1 MLTKLLRYL
10 RWIESG
16 ALVALF
22 AAMLIVACAQ
32 ILARNFFG
40 TGFIWGEEL
49 TRMAVLW
56 ITMIGGLAAVG
67 QRSHIRI
74 DLAER
79 FVPKQWFPALGVVAN
94 LASSLVCFVLGYFS
108 IKFVLWE
115 FEDGYAGIGVIPS
128 WILVS
133 VIPFAGFAM
142 GLRFAI
148 QTFVRPSQ

>member
-1 MLTKLLRYL
+1 MLTRLLRYL

-32 ILARNFFG
+32 VLARNLFG
-40 TGFIWGEEL
+40 SGFIWGEEL

-74 DLAER
+74 DVAER
-79 FVPKQWFPALGVVAN
+79 FVPKRWHPALGVVAN

-108 IKFVLWE
+108 IKFVIWE

-133 VIPFAGFAM
+133 IIPFAGFAM

-148 QTFVRPSQ
+148 QTFVRPSR